1 MNQLLE
7 IYEGWKN
14 LAFPSP
20 EIEAIAKKR
29 IAICVGNQ
37 CKKFKANK
45 TCALCGCYMPAKVR
59 SPKSH
64 CWIHKW

>member
-1 MNQLLE
+1 MGQLSE

-20 EIEAIAKKR
+20 EIEEEAKRR
-29 IAICVGNQ
+29 IAICVSNE

-45 TCALCGCYMPAKVR
+45 TCALCGCFMPAKVR
-59 SPKSH
+59 SSQSH
-64 CWIHKW
+64 CNIGKW